1 MSDTEEERQEVVVV
15 TPPNKQSRADGSDE
29 DLVILS
35 KWVKKDLFN
44 KVQFIY
50 NTLEDLRIGEVI
62 NRMFVRD
69 CHKQLVG
76 LRILRDAS
84 PFEKRKYVDRLWREA
99 TEKKS
104 NLVTTSL
111 NARRSSIY
119 SSMQNRFTG
128 KKSQVQDECGNHERF
143 V

>member
-1 MSDTEEERQEVVVV
+1 MSDSEEERQEVVVI
-15 TPPNKQSRADGSDE
+15 TPPPKQRRDDGRDE
-29 DLVILS
+29 DLEILS
-35 KWVKKDLFN
+35 KWVKKELFN

-50 NTLEDLRIGEVI
+50 DSVEDLRIGEVL

-76 LRILRDAS
+76 LRLLREAS
-84 PFEKRKYVDRLWREA
+84 PSDKRNYVDLLWKEA
-99 TEKKS
+99 TEKRS
-104 NLVTTSL
+104 NLVTNGL

-128 KKSQVQDECGNHERF
+128 KKLF
-143 V
+143 VLS